1 MPKGKDDIIRHHNLN
16 KSFSEVI
23 NRSILFKTCL
33 LSMRRYPFYQI
44 MIFFSY
50 KWSSCSRGGGGGGG
64 VEQVLNLWNTSD
76 LVPRGWWVPFTVIE
90 LVPRVVIL
98 QIIGQ

>member
-23 NRSILFKTCL
+23 NKSILFKTCL
-33 LSMRRYPFYQI
+33 LSMRRYHFYQI
-44 MIFFSY
+44 MIFLAINGVLVA
-50 KWSSCSRGGGGGGG
+50 GGGGGGG
-64 VEQVLNLWNTSD
+64 GAGTKCMEYIRVST
-76 LVPRGWWVPFTVIE
+76 PRMVGPFFTVIE
-90 LVPRVVIL
+90 LVPRVLTL

>member
-1 MPKGKDDIIRHHNLN
+1 
-16 KSFSEVI
+16 
-23 NRSILFKTCL
+23 
-33 LSMRRYPFYQI
+33 

-64 VEQVLNLWNTSD
+64 GGAGTKCMEYIRVST
-76 LVPRGWWVPFTVIE
+76 PRMVGPFFTVIE
-90 LVPRVVIL
+90 LVPRVLIL

>member
-1 MPKGKDDIIRHHNLN
+1 MPANLS

-33 LSMRRYPFYQI
+33 LSVRRYPFYQI
-44 MIFFSY
+44 MIFLAIN
-50 KWSSCSRGGGGGGG
+50 GVLVAGGGGGG
-64 VEQVLNLWNTSD
+64 VEQVLNSWNTSE